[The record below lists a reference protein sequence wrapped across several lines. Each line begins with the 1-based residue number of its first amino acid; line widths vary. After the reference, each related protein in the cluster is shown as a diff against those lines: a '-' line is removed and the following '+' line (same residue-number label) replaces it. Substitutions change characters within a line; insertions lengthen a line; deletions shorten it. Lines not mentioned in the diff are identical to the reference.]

1 MILLSAII
9 GLGAATLL
17 LTAGYLFG
25 VKQGYHAR
33 EHLRRLN
40 QMQAADMRQLPE
52 QFLQRQ
58 NEQEDNLRAT
68 IQQVLTPLVQ
78 REQLSH
84 ELSHLEPR
92 LGHDND
98 LTMLL
103 DQIAEK
109 GNFEAVL
116 LGDEAGWP
124 LAASSNTRNL
134 EKLGAT
140 SSLLLLLADRMSRDG
155 APAPLALM
163 VLDEANKV
171 TLCRIF
177 RVSGQRLSL
186 IAAST
191 GAQLTP
197 TALDPALVKVDAV
210 LLKRNLQQLDT

>member
-17 LTAGYLFG
+17 LAAGYLFG
-25 VKQGYHAR
+25 VKRGYHAR
-33 EHLRRLN
+33 EQLRRQNL
-40 QMQAADMRQLPE
+40 MQVAEMRHLPKQL
-52 QFLQRQ
+52 LQRQ
-58 NEQEDNLRAT
+58 NEQENNLLAT

-84 ELSHLEPR
+84 ELSHLEAR
-92 LGHDND
+92 VGHDSD
-98 LTMLL
+98 LTILL

-116 LGDEAGWP
+116 LGDEMGWP
-124 LAASSNTRNL
+124 LAASSNTRDL
-134 EKLGAT
+134 ERWGAT
-140 SSLLLLLADRMSRDG
+140 TSLLLLLADRMSRDS

-163 VLDEANKV
+163 VHDEANKV

-186 IAAST
+186 TAAST

-197 TALDPALVKVDAV
+197 TALDPALVKVNAV
-210 LLKRNLQQLDT
+210 LSNRSNQQF

>member
-9 GLGAATLL
+9 GIGAATLL

-25 VKQGYHAR
+25 VKRGYHAR
-33 EHLRRLN
+33 EKLRRQVL
-40 QMQAADMRQLPE
+40 MQAAEMKQLPE
-52 QFLQRQ
+52 QLLQRQ
-58 NEQEDNLRAT
+58 NEQEDSLRAT

-84 ELSHLEPR
+84 ELSHLEAK
-92 LGHDND
+92 LGHDSD
-98 LTMLL
+98 LTTLL

-124 LAASSNTRNL
+124 LAASSNTRDL
-134 EKLGAT
+134 ERLGAT
-140 SSLLLLLADRMSRDG
+140 SSLLLILADRMSRDS

-163 VLDEANKV
+163 VHDEANKV

-186 IAAST
+186 TAAST

-197 TALDPALVKVDAV
+197 TALDPALVKVSAV
-210 LLKRNLQQLDT
+210 LSNRGYQPL

>member
-1 MILLSAII
+1 
-9 GLGAATLL
+9 
-17 LTAGYLFG
+17 
-25 VKQGYHAR
+25 
-33 EHLRRLN
+33 
-40 QMQAADMRQLPE
+40 MQAAEMKQLPE
-52 QFLQRQ
+52 QLLQRQ
-58 NEQEDNLRAT
+58 NEQEDSLRAT

-124 LAASSNTRNL
+124 LAASSNTRDL
-134 EKLGAT
+134 ERLGAT
-140 SSLLLLLADRMSRDG
+140 SSLLLILADRMSRDS

-163 VLDEANKV
+163 VHDEANKV

-186 IAAST
+186 TAAST

-197 TALDPALVKVDAV
+197 TALDPALVTVNAV
-210 LLKRNLQQLDT
+210 LSNRSNQQF

>member
-25 VKQGYHAR
+25 VKRGYHAR
-33 EHLRRLN
+33 EQLRRQNLV
-40 QMQAADMRQLPE
+40 QVSEIRRLPE
-52 QFLQRQ
+52 QLSQQ
-58 NEQEDNLRAT
+58 HNEQENNLLAT

-84 ELSHLEPR
+84 ELSHLEAR
-92 LGHDND
+92 LGHGSD
-98 LTMLL
+98 LTILL

-124 LAASSNTRNL
+124 LAASSNTRDL
-134 EKLGAT
+134 ERWGAT
-140 SSLLLLLADRMSRDG
+140 TSLLLLLADRMSRDS

-163 VLDEANKV
+163 VHDEANKV

-186 IAAST
+186 TAAST

-197 TALDPALVKVDAV
+197 TALDPALVTVNAV
-210 LLKRNLQQLDT
+210 LSNRSNQQF

>member
-9 GLGAATLL
+9 GIGTATLL

-25 VKQGYHAR
+25 VKRGYHAR
-33 EHLRRLN
+33 EKLRRQTL
-40 QMQAADMRQLPE
+40 MQAAEMKQLPE
-52 QFLQRQ
+52 QWLQRQ
-58 NEQEDNLRAT
+58 NEQEDSLRAT

-84 ELSHLEPR
+84 ELSHLEAK
-92 LGHDND
+92 LGHDSD
-98 LTMLL
+98 LTTLL

-116 LGDEAGWP
+116 IGDEAGWP
-124 LAASSNTRNL
+124 LAASSNTRDL
-134 EKLGAT
+134 ERLGAT
-140 SSLLLLLADRMSRDG
+140 SSLLLILADRMSRDS

-163 VLDEANKV
+163 VHDEANKV

-186 IAAST
+186 TAAST

-197 TALDPALVKVDAV
+197 TALDPALVKVSAV
-210 LLKRNLQQLDT
+210 LSNRGYQPL

>member
-17 LTAGYLFG
+17 LAAGYLFG
-25 VKQGYHAR
+25 VKRGRHAR
-33 EHLRRLN
+33 EQLRKQNLMQVAEMRRLPK
-40 QMQAADMRQLPE
+40 QL
-52 QFLQRQ
+52 LQRQ
-58 NEQEDNLRAT
+58 NEQENNLLAT
-68 IQQVLTPLVQ
+68 IRQVLTPLVQ

-84 ELSHLEPR
+84 ELSHLEA
-92 LGHDND
+92 GMDHDSD
-98 LTMLL
+98 LTILL

-124 LAASSNTRNL
+124 LAASSNTRDL
-134 EKLGAT
+134 ERWGAT
-140 SSLLLLLADRMSRDG
+140 TSLLLLLADRMSRDS

-163 VLDEANKV
+163 VHDEANKV

-186 IAAST
+186 TATST

-197 TALDPALVKVDAV
+197 TALDPALVKVNAV
-210 LLKRNLQQLDT
+210 LSNRSNQQF

>member
-1 MILLSAII
+1 MILLSTIM

-25 VKQGYHAR
+25 VKRGYHAR
-33 EHLRRLN
+33 EKLRRQNL
-40 QMQAADMRQLPE
+40 MQAAEMRQLPE
-52 QFLQRQ
+52 QLLQRQ

-84 ELSHLEPR
+84 ELSHLEAG
-92 LGHDND
+92 LGHDSD
-98 LTMLL
+98 LTILL

-124 LAASSNTRNL
+124 LAASSNTRDL
-134 EKLGAT
+134 ERLGAT

-163 VLDEANKV
+163 VHDEANKV

-210 LLKRNLQQLDT
+210 LFKRNYQQLDS

>member
-17 LTAGYLFG
+17 LAAGYLFG
-25 VKQGYHAR
+25 VKRGHHAR
-33 EHLRRLN
+33 EHLRRQNL
-40 QMQAADMRQLPE
+40 MQAAEMRLLPE
-52 QFLQRQ
+52 QLPRPQDER
-58 NEQEDNLRAT
+58 DDGLRAT

-78 REQLSH
+78 RERLSH
-84 ELSHLEPR
+84 ELSHLEAK
-92 LGHDND
+92 LGQGKD
-98 LTMLL
+98 LTTLL

-124 LAASSNTRNL
+124 LAASSNTQDL
-134 EKLGAT
+134 ERWGAT
-140 SSLLLLLADRMSRDG
+140 TSLLLVLADRLSRDD

-171 TLCRIF
+171 TLCRLF
-177 RVSGQRLSL
+177 RASGQRLSL
-186 IAAST
+186 TAAST

-197 TALDPALVKVDAV
+197 TALDPALVKVNAV
-210 LLKRNLQQLDT
+210 LSNRSNPQI